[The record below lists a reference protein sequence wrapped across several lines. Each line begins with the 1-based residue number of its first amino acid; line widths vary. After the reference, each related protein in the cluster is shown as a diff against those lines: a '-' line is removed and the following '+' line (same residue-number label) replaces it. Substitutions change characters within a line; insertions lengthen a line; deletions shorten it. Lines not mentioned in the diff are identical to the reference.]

1 MYGLE
6 ECKVMC
12 EDLTAECIT
21 ILDKI
26 SVNTYYLKRANYRTF
41 ERDF

>member
-1 MYGLE
+1 MG
-6 ECKVMC
+6 MC

-26 SVNTYYLKRANYRTF
+26 SVNTDILKELTI
-41 ERDF
+41 EL